1 VTGQTL
7 AVVGATGLDGQSI
20 GLVAEGG
27 SIIEVGPEVAPPE
40 GAQVLD
46 GTGRL
51 LIPPLVNGH
60 THAAMT
66 LFRGRGGDLPLMRWL
81 EELIWP
87 VEERLQP
94 EDVYWGARLACLEM
108 ARNGVSTFWDM
119 YWHAPEVAR
128 AVADSGLRAVV
139 GPVVLSLPGGG
150 GRESGEALAGELDLI
165 GSFGPRVRAA
175 VGPHAIY
182 TVSTERLEELG
193 ELARERE
200 LPIHIH
206 LSETAGEV
214 EDCLS
219 EHGLRPAHYL
229 DRLGLLGPGTL
240 LAHGVWLDRDE
251 LELIAE
257 RGSTVITNPVAN
269 QKLGVGRTFP
279 WIEAREAGVPLGLG
293 TDGPGS
299 NDSLDP
305 LTDLKAFALA
315 QRGLT
320 DQGAGPP
327 AGEAFR
333 IATGQASG
341 LLVGPDPLAVGQ
353 PADFA
358 LVDLESP
365 ELAIGDPVS
374 NLVYAATGS
383 AVETLVVDGRIVAER
398 EGGDEESREIIERAR
413 EVTRRLFS

>member
-1 VTGQTL
+1 MSETRL
-7 AVVGATGLDGQSI
+7 AVEGAVGLDGEPV
-20 GLVAEGG
+20 GLVADDGRIVEL
-27 SIIEVGPEVAPPE
+27 GPGVKGPE
-40 GAQVLD
+40 GARVLD

-81 EELIWP
+81 EELVWP
-87 VEERLQP
+87 VEKRLEP

-119 YWHAPEVAR
+119 YWHEPEVAR
-128 AVADSGLRAVV
+128 AVADSGLRAVL

-150 GRESGEALAGELDLI
+150 GTGSGEALAGELDQI

-175 VGPHAIY
+175 VAPHAIY

-193 ELARERE
+193 ELARERN

-206 LSETAGEV
+206 LSETGGEV

-229 DRLGLLGPGTL
+229 DRLGLLGPDTL

-257 RGSTVITNPVAN
+257 RGSTVVTNPVAN

-279 WIEAREAGVPLGLG
+279 WAEAREAGVPMGLG

-320 DQGAGPP
+320 DQGVGPP
-327 AGEAFR
+327 AADAFR

-341 LLVGPDPLAVGQ
+341 LLVGPDPLSVGQ

-358 LVDLESP
+358 LIDLDSP
-365 ELAIGDPVS
+365 QMALGDPLP
-374 NLVYAATGS
+374 NLVYTATGDVV
-383 AVETLVVDGRIVAER
+383 ATLVVDGQVVSER
-398 EGGDEESREIIERAR
+398 DRSDEDQEVIKRAR
-413 EVTRRLFS
+413 EAARRLFS